1 METIHDRMPVIL
13 SREDWTAWLEP
24 EKQEEILQSLLKPFD
39 AAQMQAWA
47 VSPAA
52 GKVANQGEGLII
64 PLTQ

>member
-13 SREDWTAWLEP
+13 SREYWTALLEP

-64 PLTQ
+64 ALTQ